1 MTEFLF
7 FLILAAL
14 LVFILFRVVRDTP
27 QKTEI
32 YRLRASEHE
41 LLVSMQRLDAIGK
54 ENESLKIEN
63 AILNAELQAEHGIRA
78 QKEEFLKATEERFR
92 AEFENLARRIVE
104 ERGKALGEENREKLD
119 ALLLPLREQLDSFRR
134 RVDEVHRDETEH
146 SSRLIEQ
153 VRQLQEMSGRVS
165 HEANMLAR
173 AIKGDVK
180 KQGDWGE
187 VIIERIFEASGLERG
202 REYVYQETFRT
213 GDGTVKRP
221 DFLVMLP
228 GNKSVIVDSKI
239 SLTAYERYCSAED
252 ETTRLQ
258 ALRDHVQSV
267 RRHIASIEQKEY
279 SEIQGN
285 RTLDFIIICIPLEP
299 AWQEAL
305 RSAPE
310 ITYELS
316 GKNIVLCGPST
327 LMITLKMIGQIWR
340 RENEN
345 KNAEVIAERAGKI
358 YDQIFLVLEA
368 MGDARKKLSGLSES
382 LDLAIKRISEGKG
395 NLVGRVEEIRKL
407 GAKVN
412 RRIHREESGDAE
424 EQ

>member
-1 MTEFLF
+1 
-7 FLILAAL
+7 
-14 LVFILFRVVRDTP
+14 
-27 QKTEI
+27 
-32 YRLRASEHE
+32 
-41 LLVSMQRLDAIGK
+41 
-54 ENESLKIEN
+54 
-63 AILNAELQAEHGIRA
+63 
-78 QKEEFLKATEERFR
+78 
-92 AEFENLARRIVE
+92 
-104 ERGKALGEENREKLD
+104 
-119 ALLLPLREQLDSFRR
+119 
-134 RVDEVHRDETEH
+134 
-146 SSRLIEQ
+146 
-153 VRQLQEMSGRVS
+153 
-165 HEANMLAR
+165 
-173 AIKGDVK
+173 
-180 KQGDWGE
+180 

-424 EQ
+424 EQE